1 MKKKIFLDV
10 KNPVNQLSLYGYNL
24 YFDIFRKLFNDKKIP
39 NIILLNGPKGIG
51 KSTFIHHLINY
62 FVSLDED
69 KKYNIV
75 DKKINQDNRSY
86 NLICN
91 NLHPNF
97 FSLTTNS
104 EKKDIKVDEVRSL
117 LKFLYKSSYSLNE
130 KYVLIDSA
138 DKLNLNSSNSLLKII
153 EEPPINTFFF
163 IINDSK
169 RKILPTIKSR
179 AFEFKIFL
187 TFKDKKNILANIIKD
202 YNVDIDINE
211 AMQKFYFDTPG
222 NILKYSLLMSNSNL
236 NLNEETHDL
245 IFHFIDLY
253 KKEKNTEILDFISI
267 LIEIF
272 YNKLYIKDNK
282 NLNRYSFNKTKIS
295 TFFKDMKK
303 YNLNES
309 NVFFNITDILKNE
322 IR

>member
-1 MKKKIFLDV
+1 
-10 KNPVNQLSLYGYNL
+10 
-24 YFDIFRKLFNDKKIP
+24 
-39 NIILLNGPKGIG
+39 
-51 KSTFIHHLINY
+51 
-62 FVSLDED
+62 
-69 KKYNIV
+69 
-75 DKKINQDNRSY
+75 
-86 NLICN
+86 
-91 NLHPNF
+91 
-97 FSLTTNS
+97 
-104 EKKDIKVDEVRSL
+104 
-117 LKFLYKSSYSLNE
+117 
-130 KYVLIDSA
+130 
-138 DKLNLNSSNSLLKII
+138 
-153 EEPPINTFFF
+153 
-163 IINDSK
+163 
-169 RKILPTIKSR
+169 
-179 AFEFKIFL
+179 
-187 TFKDKKNILANIIKD
+187 
-202 YNVDIDINE
+202 
-211 AMQKFYFDTPG
+211 
-222 NILKYSLLMSNSNL
+222 MSNSNL